1 MKYDKQLPDRD
12 WSDEALLRDAS
23 RREAIARLIAG
34 GALGLMPWQ
43 LANAGW
49 FSWGTKKLASDK
61 SIHSLDGEALVN
73 GRPADLQTRIDAGDR
88 IETRDDSE
96 IIFVV
101 GGDSFILRSNSQME
115 ISGGNFLIQGL
126 NLLSGSL
133 LSVFG
138 RRKADESLVMS
149 GPTATL
155 GIRGTAVYM
164 EAEPDLTYLC
174 TCYGKVALAASSD
187 PDDAEIIT
195 ATNHDLPRYITSK
208 PVKGTRIRKAPVKNH
223 KNAELKLLEAIVGRK
238 PPKGFGA
245 SYKVEK

>member
-1 MKYDKQLPDRD
+1 MKFDKQMPDKD
-12 WSDEALLRDAS
+12 WSDEGLLHDAS
-23 RREAIARLIAG
+23 RREALSRLLAS
-34 GALGLMPWQ
+34 GALALMPWQ
-43 LANAGW
+43 MANAGW
-49 FSWGTKKLASDK
+49 FSWGPKKLSSDK

-73 GRPADLQTRIDAGDR
+73 GRPADLQTRIHAGDR

-101 GGDSFILRSNSQME
+101 GGDSFILRSNSHME
-115 ISGGNFLIQGL
+115 IAGGDFLIRGL
-126 NLLSGSL
+126 RLLSGSL

-138 RRKADESLVMS
+138 QRKTDESLTMS
-149 GPTATL
+149 GPTATI

-174 TCYGKVALAASSD
+174 TCYGQVALAASSD
-187 PDDAEIIT
+187 PDDSEIIT

-223 KNAELKLLEAIVGRK
+223 SNAELKLLEAIVGRK
-238 PPKGFGA
+238 VPKGFGA
-245 SYKVEK
+245 SDDRY

>member
-1 MKYDKQLPDRD
+1 MKFDKQIPAKD
-12 WSDEALLRDAS
+12 WSDEGLLHDAS
-23 RREAIARLIAG
+23 RREALSRLLAS
-34 GALGLMPWQ
+34 GALALMPWQ
-43 LANAGW
+43 MANAGW
-49 FSWGTKKLASDK
+49 FSWGPKKLSSDK

-73 GRPADLQTRIDAGDR
+73 GRPADLQTRIHAGDR

-101 GGDSFILRSNSQME
+101 GGDSFILRSNSHME
-115 ISGGNFLIQGL
+115 ITGGDFLVRGL

-138 RRKADESLVMS
+138 SRKANESLTMS

-174 TCYGKVALAASSD
+174 TCYGTVALAASSD
-187 PDDAEIIT
+187 PDDSEIIT

-223 KNAELKLLEAIVGRK
+223 SNAELKLLEAIVGRK
-238 PPKGFGA
+238 VPKGFGVKP
-245 SYKVEK
+245 YNK